1 MHHRSDLN
9 HWNGAM
15 VIDVFSD
22 PICPWCYIGKRRLE
36 SALDQF
42 GRTGHTTVRWR
53 AFQLNPGMPPEG
65 MARDAYLALKFGGG
79 ERASQIYEA
88 IGQAGDGV
96 GIPFAFGKI
105 ARTPNTIQAH
115 RLIRHAART
124 GHDDVLVEALFRG
137 YFLDGRDL
145 GDDAVLADIAGECS
159 MDAGDARQYLAGR
172 DDDQEIRAEHDFAV
186 SLNITGVPCFIVEGR
201 YTVVGAQEPDAFG
214 PVFDLV
220 DEEARAAA
228 GP

>member
-1 MHHRSDLN
+1 MI
-9 HWNGAM
+9 
-15 VIDVFSD
+15 IDVFSD

-36 SALDQF
+36 SALDRF
-42 GRTGHTTVRWR
+42 GRRGDATVRWR

-65 MARDAYLALKFGGG
+65 MARKAYLALKFGGN

-88 IGQAGDGV
+88 VGQAGNEV
-96 GIPFAFGKI
+96 GIPFAFEKI
-105 ARTPNTIQAH
+105 NRTPNTVQAH

-124 GHDDVLVEALFRG
+124 GCDGALVEALFQG

-145 GDDAVLADIAGECS
+145 SDDAVLVEIASESG
-159 MDAGDARQYLAGR
+159 MDADDARRYLASR
-172 DDDQEIRAEHDFAV
+172 DDNEEIRAEHDFAV
-186 SLNITGVPCFIVEGR
+186 SLNITGVPCFIVAGR
-201 YTVVGAQEPDAFG
+201 YAVVGAQHPDAFG

-228 GP
+228 RV

>member
-1 MHHRSDLN
+1 MI
-9 HWNGAM
+9 
-15 VIDVFSD
+15 IDVFSD

-36 SALDQF
+36 SALEQF
-42 GRTGHTTVRWR
+42 GRSGDAAVRWR

-65 MARDAYLALKFGGG
+65 MARNAYLALKFGGD

-88 IGQAGDGV
+88 VGQAGIEV
-96 GIPFAFGKI
+96 GIPFAFDKI
-105 ARTPNTIQAH
+105 ERTPNTMQAH
-115 RLIRHAART
+115 RLIRHAARV
-124 GHDDVLVEALFRG
+124 GRDGDLVEALFRG

-145 GDDAVLADIAGECS
+145 SDDSVLVDIASECG
-159 MDAGDARQYLAGR
+159 MVADDIRRYLAGR

-201 YTVVGAQEPDAFG
+201 YAVVGAQEPDAFG

-220 DEEARAAA
+220 DEEARVAA